1 MRALIIKKTMW
12 HIKSPTNSNKLLIK
26 NKRSF
31 ELEYNGER
39 KTTKISLAMEIRLQK
54 KCYTA

>member
-1 MRALIIKKTMW
+1 MW

-39 KTTKISLAMEIRLQK
+39 NTTKISLAMEISLQK

>member
-1 MRALIIKKTMW
+1 MW

-26 NKRSF
+26 NKKSF
-31 ELEYNGER
+31 ELKYGER
-39 KTTKISLAMEIRLQK
+39 KTTKISLAMEISLQK